1 MSQKVI
7 TSDIYEASYYLTLGA
22 FITEAELIEENK
34 RKLCIFTLTGGDS
47 LTKAQGEY
55 FNCTAIVNVWEFRRW
70 LTRINSLDGSVK
82 ANAKKKPSLQGGMQ

>member
-7 TSDIYEASYYLTLGA
+7 TSDIYEASFYLTLGA
-22 FITEAELIEENK
+22 AITEAELIEENK
-34 RKLCIFTLTGGDS
+34 RKICIFTLTGES

-55 FNCTAIVNVWEFRRW
+55 FNCTAQVNLWDFRRC
-70 LTRINSLDGSVK
+70 LTRINSLVGSVK

>member
-22 FITEAELIEENK
+22 VIIEAELIEENK
-34 RKLCIFTLTGGDS
+34 KKICIFTLSAET

-55 FNCTAIVNVWEFRRW
+55 FNCTAIVNLWDFRRC
-70 LTRINSLDGSVK
+70 LTRINSLVGSLK
-82 ANAKKKPSLQGGMQ
+82 ANDKKKSQLNKEASK